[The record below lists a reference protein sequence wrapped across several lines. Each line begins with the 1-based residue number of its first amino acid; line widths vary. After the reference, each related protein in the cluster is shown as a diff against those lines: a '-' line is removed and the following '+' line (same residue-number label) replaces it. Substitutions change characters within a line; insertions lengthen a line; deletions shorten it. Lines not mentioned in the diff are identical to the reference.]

1 MEKLTLEQK
10 VILHLAKKGS
20 ITNAGDVQRALKEFE
35 YADKMI
41 LAEGDPGLKDD
52 IKKGLIS
59 GDLEIEGVGETCAHE
74 PLTNDEIQEVFD
86 NDNDNE
92 EVNS

>member
-10 VILHLAKKGS
+10 VILHLAKKGY
-20 ITNAGDVQRALKEFE
+20 ITNAGDIQRALKEFE

-52 IKKGLIS
+52 IKEEIES
-59 GDLEIEGVGETCAHE
+59 GNIEIEGVTGDCNHKA
-74 PLTNDEIQEVFD
+74 LTNDEIQEVFD
-86 NDNDNE
+86 NDE
-92 EVNS
+92 EESSK